1 MKAKFA
7 LFFFL
12 IFLGC
17 TPKNLL
23 AQNVKTIE
31 QRIDSVLSLMTQE
44 EKIGQL
50 VQFTG
55 DWDTGTHSTEPK
67 AGKKELL
74 IEGKISSFLNI
85 FGADVTRGLQKIAVE
100 KSRLK
105 IPLIF
110 GLDVIHGFRTTFPV
124 PIAEAS
130 TWEPALV
137 EKSARMQAIEVS
149 SSGINWTFNPMVD
162 IARDPRWGRIVEGS
176 GEDPF
181 LGSKMAV
188 ARVKGYQGNDLSANN
203 TIAACIKHFAG
214 YGGAE
219 GGRDYNTVDVSE
231 RTFREVYLR
240 PFKAAVDAGAATLMA
255 SFNEIGGVPS
265 SANQQ
270 LLTKIL
276 RDEWKFDGFVVS
288 DWNSIGELIPHGVA
302 KDLKQAAELAL
313 NAGLDMDM
321 ESNAYTKNL
330 SELLAEGKV
339 STKTL
344 DESVRRILRIK
355 FRLGLFDDPF
365 KYCDAEKEKKTILN
379 QEMKN
384 ATYEVAKK
392 AIVLLKNENGFLPLD
407 KTEKKL
413 AVIGPLA
420 NSTIDPLGPWNQQG
434 DAKDVVSVLQ
444 GIKNKLNSNGKILYE
459 EGCSISGKE
468 KSGFAAAVNAAQNA
482 DVVVLVLGE
491 SADMS
496 GEARSR
502 ATLDLP
508 GVQEELAKEI
518 YKTGKPIVAVL
529 MNGRPLTVK
538 WLNDNATAILE
549 TWFLGI
555 RAGDAIADVLF
566 GDVNPSGKLPVTF
579 PRYVGQSPIYY
590 NHKNTGRPYDPK
602 NNYTSYYADFEN
614 TPLYPFGYGL
624 SYTKFVYNN
633 LKLSAKK
640 IAKTESLKISV
651 EVKNTGLYNGEEVVQ
666 LYIRDMVGSVTR
678 PVKEL
683 KGFQKIFLKKDEVK
697 KVEFELTEDD
707 LKFYNLDMNFVSE
720 PGMFK
725 VFVGTNSAEYL
736 EEEFEVTD

>member
-384 ATYEVAKK
+384 ATYEVGKK

-496 GEARSR
+496 GEARLR

-720 PGMFK
+720 PGTFK